1 MNVVPVMATLP
12 DATACQKPADGYPVV
27 IYQHGI
33 TVDRTAGVLVGN
45 ALAEA
50 CVAMVAIDHTMHG
63 VAPGN
68 ATDLLF
74 SVDTVSSQFDPGIP
88 ATAAASPFAVARAG
102 AAGQG
107 STFFASLKER
117 HNNVGKNAAQANVE
131 MKFASAGE
139 TADVGASGDLYIN
152 LQNFARTRDAMRQTV
167 LDLMN
172 LNASIGDMDVDA
184 DSTNGPDLNKDKVY
198 FIGHSLGAIIGTT
211 FVAVNN
217 DPDVQAFNGNL
228 PKIQGA
234 ILGNGGGGVVKLLE
248 NSPSIGGAKILPGL
262 QAAAGLEQGSAD
274 IEKFFG
280 VMQAMVDSADPINFV
295 SAPHMQTLPI
305 LSYEAVGG
313 VDDAKPDLVVPN
325 NALDAE
331 VATAKSYL
339 AGTDPLVTLLGIETQ
354 FDDSAVTLADP
365 DGVRVNVRV
374 GTGDHSTFSNADPQE
389 TFAEIYGQIGS
400 FILQTGKAVQV
411 TDNSVLAPAA
421 E

>member
-1 MNVVPVMATLP
+1 
-12 DATACQKPADGYPVV
+12 
-27 IYQHGI
+27 
-33 TVDRTAGVLVGN
+33 
-45 ALAEA
+45 
-50 CVAMVAIDHTMHG
+50 
-63 VAPGN
+63 
-68 ATDLLF
+68 
-74 SVDTVSSQFDPGIP
+74 
-88 ATAAASPFAVARAG
+88 
-102 AAGQG
+102 
-107 STFFASLKER
+107 
-117 HNNVGKNAAQANVE
+117 

-280 VMQAMVDSADPINFV
+280 VMQAMVDSADPINF
-295 SAPHMQTLPI
+295 AGAEHMKTLPI

-313 VDDAKPDLVVPN
+313 VGDAKPDLVVPS
-325 NALDAE
+325 NALNAT

-339 AGTDPLVTLLGIETQ
+339 AGTDPLVKLLGITTQ
-354 FDDSAVTLADP
+354 YDQSTDTSAPQHNSA
-365 DGVRVNVRV
+365 GIRANVRV
-374 GTGDHSTFSNADPQE
+374 GMGCDSTFSNANAQD

-400 FILQTGKAVQV
+400 FIKSEGESVQV
-411 TDNSVLAPAA
+411 TDNPVLAPAV